1 MRPMTINGAEAEAR
15 WRWGGLFSRGFARY
29 SSTQR
34 QPYEVGTKRFGSIK
48 IRGKGSSWE
57 SAFANAD
64 NRTNSPA
71 PATEQTGRAV
81 FRER

>member
-1 MRPMTINGAEAEAR
+1 MRPLTIHGAEAEAR

-34 QPYEVGTKRFGSIK
+34 KPYEVGTKRFGSIK
-48 IRGKGSSWE
+48 IRGQGTSWE

-64 NRTNSPA
+64 NRTNEKGGAS
-71 PATEQTGRAV
+71 
-81 FRER
+81 